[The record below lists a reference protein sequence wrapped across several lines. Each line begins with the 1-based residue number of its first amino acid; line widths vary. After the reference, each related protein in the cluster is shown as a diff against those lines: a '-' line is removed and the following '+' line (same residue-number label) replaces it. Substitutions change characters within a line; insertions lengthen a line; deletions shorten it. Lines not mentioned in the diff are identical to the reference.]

1 MPILSRGEGYDG
13 APWRYH
19 YLSASLNRRAIAAGR
34 LKPKSKR
41 RKEPQ
46 DEKPGKT
53 RIPAHLAPGGQVWI
67 YELPAQLDDRATP
80 NPQAAIQAQ
89 LIRSLRASPYVASEP
104 GAASFFLVPLPFD
117 GNPGFQGREDSGAVL
132 SYVRHTWPWFNAS
145 LRRSEPNHLLTFVGD
160 HGIDLAV
167 RTATGHGAKGQGGGA
182 RTSGLLREAK
192 PRSFGPAVPLPPEID
207 AAGRLRHW
215 VQLTMSGNPEVR
227 DYTPLGPATHPQ
239 AWVHSIV
246 PPTPLQT
253 SARFPTASS
262 SPPGQAG
269 FMAGRDVVLPPNY
282 RLKNGPRHN
291 RCNSAKA
298 GGKVGGKV
306 GGKGGG
312 KGGGLRAPLGA
323 AVHRHLGGPCLGAG
337 ARHP

>member
-1 MPILSRGEGYDG
+1 MPLLSRGEGYDG

-19 YLSASLNRRAIAAGR
+19 YLSASLNQKAIAAGR
-34 LKPKSKR
+34 LKPKPKR

-67 YELPAQLDDRATP
+67 YELPAHLDDRATP

-104 GAASFFLVPLPFD
+104 SGASFFLVPLPFD

-132 SYVRHTWPWFNAS
+132 NYVRHTWPWFNES

-167 RTATGHGAKGQGGGA
+167 RTATGQGAHGQGGSA
-182 RTSGLLREAK
+182 RASGLLLNPNMLHGQGGSARASGLLLNPNMLREAK
-192 PRSFGPAVPLPPEID
+192 PRRFGAAVPLPPEID

-215 VQLTMSGNPEVR
+215 VQLTMSGNPEAR
-227 DYTPLGPATHPQ
+227 RYTP
-239 AWVHSIV
+239 
-246 PPTPLQT
+246 
-253 SARFPTASS
+253 
-262 SPPGQAG
+262 
-269 FMAGRDVVLPPNY
+269 
-282 RLKNGPRHN
+282 
-291 RCNSAKA
+291 
-298 GGKVGGKV
+298 
-306 GGKGGG
+306 
-312 KGGGLRAPLGA
+312 
-323 AVHRHLGGPCLGAG
+323 
-337 ARHP
+337 